1 MKTGSISVPSGVGLP
16 IDSHSLSPVCRGAF
30 SKFRNPSNVLHICG
44 KATLRDYHVVNY
56 TAFHLRGCFA
66 GRMGCSPRG
75 SLPVALL
82 AGVCTLLTPTAI
94 PAPTLFAKG
103 LHQCS
108 LIFCRRMSQQR
119 WHRCQQMDLGAI
131 LWADQ
136 KCSPKWLAQLVRDG
150 GVRELC
156 EAQVLW
162 GFSSSTAT
170 GAHSGCPVGNL

>member
-16 IDSHSLSPVCRGAF
+16 IDSHSLSPVCLGAF

-56 TAFHLRGCFA
+56 IAFHLRGCLA
-66 GRMGCSPRG
+66 GRMGCSPRW

-108 LIFCRRMSQQR
+108 LIFTKECPSSVGTDANKWIWGLFCAQTRNVPQSGWLSWWGMVL
-119 WHRCQQMDLGAI
+119 LG
-131 LWADQ
+131 DSV
-136 KCSPKWLAQLVRDG
+136 KPRY
-150 GVRELC
+150 C
-156 EAQVLW
+156 EVFPQVLQL
-162 GFSSSTAT
+162 GHTQDAQ
-170 GAHSGCPVGNL
+170 